1 LGVDVAVP
9 TNPVWWMARQWLRFL
24 TRLLIPAMKA
34 ATCDAA
40 RVLIVEPAF
49 TPVTWATSEDVRTV
63 GERAPP
69 APASAL

>member
-1 LGVDVAVP
+1 MDVAVP
-9 TNPVWWMARQWLRFL
+9 SSPLWWMARQWLRFL

-34 ATCDAA
+34 ATCGAA
-40 RVLIVEPAF
+40 RVLIVEPAV
-49 TPVTWATSEDVRTV
+49 TPVTWAASEDAPAV